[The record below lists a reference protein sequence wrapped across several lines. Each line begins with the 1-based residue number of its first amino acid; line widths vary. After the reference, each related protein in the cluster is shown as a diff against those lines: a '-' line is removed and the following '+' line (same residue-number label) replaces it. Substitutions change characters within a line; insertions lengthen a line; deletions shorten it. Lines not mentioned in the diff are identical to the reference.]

1 MDYLPSPL
9 DVPPVKATL
18 LRDDS
23 EVLRN
28 PDPTEPLSALVFKI
42 VTDPYMGRLAYI
54 RVYSGK
60 VKQGEAVYNSSK
72 GKKERI
78 GRLLRMYADRRED
91 IEELEAGDIGAILGL
106 KFSFT
111 GDTLS
116 DSSAPVVLESISFPD
131 PVISVAIEPKTK
143 ADQEKMSD
151 SLVKLA
157 EEDPTFKIRQD
168 ENTGQT
174 VISGMGELHL
184 DVLVDR
190 LLLECKVQANVGKP
204 KVAYR

>member
-1 MDYLPSPL
+1 
-9 DVPPVKATL
+9 
-18 LRDDS
+18 
-23 EVLRN
+23 
-28 PDPTEPLSALVFKI
+28 
-42 VTDPYMGRLAYI
+42 
-54 RVYSGK
+54 
-60 VKQGEAVYNSSK
+60 
-72 GKKERI
+72 
-78 GRLLRMYADRRED
+78 
-91 IEELEAGDIGAILGL
+91 
-106 KFSFT
+106 
-111 GDTLS
+111 
-116 DSSAPVVLESISFPD
+116 
-131 PVISVAIEPKTK
+131 VAIEPKTK

>member
-1 MDYLPSPL
+1 
-9 DVPPVKATL
+9 
-18 LRDDS
+18 
-23 EVLRN
+23 
-28 PDPTEPLSALVFKI
+28 
-42 VTDPYMGRLAYI
+42 MGRLAYL

-72 GKKERI
+72 AKKERI

-116 DSSAPVVLESISFPD
+116 DASAPVVLESINFPE

-184 DVLVDR
+184 DVLVNR
-190 LLLECKVQANVGKP
+190 LLREFKGTGKCWQAKSGLP
-204 KVAYR
+204 RGSDPTGYGRQL